1 MTMMRAFILCIV
13 LLSKTSSGSSRTSY
27 RPHPTFINHIYTV
40 VKARPSKIVT
50 AQQSDET
57 LFDAEEAA
65 AIDAHD
71 VSDAGVEGAAM
82 ERAVIM
88 AAEFKE
94 EQQKK
99 IEVEDEHMT
108 SFFDKSKTLLR
119 DFMRRNLNR
128 DMMKVKDAEANF
140 AHDLSDIA
148 AMEHANEVLLLDD
161 EEENDITDINDM
173 SLFDAEEAAALD
185 AHDVSDAGVEGAAME
200 RAVIMAA
207 EFKKQQQK
215 EKENDILKIR
225 DAEAQFAHDLSDVAA
240 VEHAEEYTKADDESR
255 IASLAIASVEEHYR
269 SIDKDIKTIEHLIEE
284 AAKADQSE
292 V

>member
-65 AIDAHD
+65 AI
-71 VSDAGVEGAAM
+71 
-82 ERAVIM
+82 
-88 AAEFKE
+88 
-94 EQQKK
+94 
-99 IEVEDEHMT
+99 
-108 SFFDKSKTLLR
+108 
-119 DFMRRNLNR
+119 
-128 DMMKVKDAEANF
+128 
-140 AHDLSDIA
+140 
-148 AMEHANEVLLLDD
+148 
-161 EEENDITDINDM
+161 
-173 SLFDAEEAAALD
+173 D

>member
-1 MTMMRAFILCIV
+1 MTIMRASILCIV
-13 LLSKTSSGSSRTSY
+13 LLSKTSSGSSHTSY

-40 VKARPSKIVT
+40 VKARPSKIVA
-50 AQQSDET
+50 AQQSDDT
-57 LFDAEEAA
+57 IFDAEEAA

-94 EQQKK
+94 EHQKN
-99 IEVEDEHMT
+99 IEVEHEHMT
-108 SFFDKSKTLLR
+108 SFVDKSKTLLR
-119 DFMRRNLNR
+119 DFMRRNLYR

-148 AMEHANEVLLLDD
+148 AMEHANEVLLD
-161 EEENDITDINDM
+161 EEEDDITDINDM

-215 EKENDILKIR
+215 KKEDDILKIR
-225 DAEAQFAHDLSDVAA
+225 DAEAKFAHDLSDVAA
-240 VEHAEEYTKADDESR
+240 VEHAEEYTKVDDESR

>member
-1 MTMMRAFILCIV
+1 MTMMRASILCIV

-40 VKARPSKIVT
+40 VKVRPSKIIT
-50 AQQSDET
+50 AQQSDDT

-94 EQQKK
+94 EQQKN
-99 IEVEDEHMT
+99 IEVEHEHMT

-148 AMEHANEVLLLDD
+148 AMEHANEVLLD
-161 EEENDITDINDM
+161 EEEDDITDINDM

-207 EFKKQQQK
+207 EFKKQQQR

-225 DAEAQFAHDLSDVAA
+225 DAEAKFAHDLSDVAA
-240 VEHAEEYTKADDESR
+240 VEHAEEYTKVDDESR

>member
-1 MTMMRAFILCIV
+1 MMAT
-13 LLSKTSSGSSRTSY
+13 K
-27 RPHPTFINHIYTV
+27 
-40 VKARPSKIVT
+40 
-50 AQQSDET
+50 SDDT

-71 VSDAGVEGAAM
+71 VSDPGVEGAAM

-94 EQQKK
+94 EQQKNTD
-99 IEVEDEHMT
+99 VEHEHDMT

-119 DFMRRNLNR
+119 DFMRRKLNR
-128 DMMKVKDAEANF
+128 DMMKVEDVEANF

-148 AMEHANEVLLLDD
+148 AMEHANEVVLLDD
-161 EEENDITDINDM
+161 EDDITDVNDI

-215 EKENDILKIR
+215 KKENDIMKIR
-225 DAEAQFAHDLSDVAA
+225 DAEAKFANDLSDMAA
-240 VEHAEEYTKADDESR
+240 VDHVEEYTNVDDESR

-284 AAKADQSE
+284 AAKADQSQ